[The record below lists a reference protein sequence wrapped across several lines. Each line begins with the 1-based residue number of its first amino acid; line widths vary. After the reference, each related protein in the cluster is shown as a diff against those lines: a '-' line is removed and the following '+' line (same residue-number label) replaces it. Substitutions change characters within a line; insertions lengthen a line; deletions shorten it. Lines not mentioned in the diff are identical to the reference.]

1 MLCVWRWGPS
11 KNWWSRLTDTMP
23 SQLQAAGWSG
33 WRNGNDLQGCNMR
46 TSWDRTSWGS
56 LQRMQEFSSKVYD
69 CMARRYNTKMY
80 SFCFV
85 LLRKMKQHF
94 METLDVTSKA
104 VIWDSLVL
112 MPKPGNAVHCNSI
125 VSAVYS
131 LKSNWRIKT
140 NDVTKTDLIWLLL
153 FFALSHQ

>member
-11 KNWWSRLTDTMP
+11 KTDGAVSRTQWRL
-23 SQLQAAGWSG
+23 SCRLQDDRGDGMGMTCRAAI
-33 WRNGNDLQGCNMR
+33 
-46 TSWDRTSWGS
+46 WDRTSWGS
-56 LQRMQEFSSKVYD
+56 LQRMQEFISKVYD

-112 MPKPGNAVHCNSI
+112 MPKPGNDLHCNSI

-140 NDVTKTDLIWLLL
+140 NYVTKTALIWLLL